1 VALENTS
8 CEAVPLENVSRL
20 QVLLLFSGQIKNW
33 NQFGP
38 YFPDLPVVLCMRHG
52 GSGTHAT
59 LENGVFRGDA
69 VMVTN
74 SVPVAPNYI
83 WHHTSSTDLT
93 DSCIE
98 AYPGAVGYIDADKAL
113 GIDDTGHIHQMKY
126 QGVEPTR
133 GKIVN
138 CEYNYWAAQNVFYDP
153 DCVET
158 AGDYPSAVRTQIV
171 TDLIAYA
178 SDENNLTQALFGERA
193 KFWATQGEMKCAK
206 ANDYAYP
213 QVK

>member
-1 VALENTS
+1 
-8 CEAVPLENVSRL
+8 
-20 QVLLLFSGQIKNW
+20 VLLLFSGQIKNW

-38 YFPDLPVVLCMRHG
+38 YFPNLPVVLCMRHG

-74 SVPVAPNYI
+74 TVPVGPNYI

-93 DSCIE
+93 DSCVETNAGSI
-98 AYPGAVGYIDADKAL
+98 GYVDADKAL

-138 CEYNYWAAQNVFYDP
+138 CEYNYWAAQNIFWDP
-153 DCVET
+153 DCIET

-171 TDLIAYA
+171 NDLMAYA
-178 SDENNLTQALFGERA
+178 ADSANLTPALFGERA
-193 KFWATQGEMKCAK
+193 KFWATQAEMNCAK